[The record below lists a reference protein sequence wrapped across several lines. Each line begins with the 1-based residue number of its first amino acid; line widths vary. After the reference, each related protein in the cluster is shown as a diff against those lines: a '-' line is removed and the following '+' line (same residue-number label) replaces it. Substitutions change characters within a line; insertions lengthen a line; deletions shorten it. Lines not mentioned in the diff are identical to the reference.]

1 MTDQSDVTA
10 IRVFDV
16 MGAELHT
23 IDGLATVAEAM
34 ASMRRLQISSL
45 VVNRRHEDDELGIVT
60 VSDVARAVITHN
72 RAPERVN
79 VYEIMSK
86 PTLTVRPR
94 MLARYAVR
102 LLVQFRVSRA
112 LVTDDDG
119 APLGLVTLRDLVL
132 GLSAQRR

>member
-1 MTDQSDVTA
+1 MSDQGDNAA
-10 IRVFDV
+10 IRVSDV
-16 MGAELHT
+16 MGSQVHT

-34 ASMRRLQISSL
+34 AMLRRLQISSL
-45 VVNRRHEDDELGIVT
+45 VVNRRDDDDELGLIT
-60 VSDVARAVITHN
+60 VSDLAREVITRD

-86 PTLTVRPR
+86 PALTVRSG

-102 LLVQFRVSRA
+102 LLVRFRVSRA
-112 LVTDDDG
+112 LVIDDDG

-132 GLSAQRR
+132 GLSPE

>member
-1 MTDQSDVTA
+1 MTDQSNNAT
-10 IRVFDV
+10 IRVSDL
-16 MGAELHT
+16 MGTQVHT

-34 ASMRRLQISSL
+34 AAMRELQISSL
-45 VVNRRHEDDELGIVT
+45 VVNRRDDDDELGLIT
-60 VSDVARAVITHN
+60 VSDLAREVITRD

-86 PTLTVRPR
+86 PALAVRSG

-102 LLVQFRVSRA
+102 LLVEFRVSRA
-112 LVTDDDG
+112 LVVDEDG

-132 GLSAQRR
+132 GLTPE

>member
-1 MTDQSDVTA
+1 MNDQRDDAA
-10 IRVFDV
+10 IRVSDV
-16 MGAELHT
+16 MGSQVYT

-34 ASMRRLQISSL
+34 AMMKRLQISSL
-45 VVNRRHEDDELGIVT
+45 VVNRRDDDDELGLIT
-60 VSDVARAVITHN
+60 VSDLAREVVTRD

-86 PTLTVRPR
+86 PALAVRSG

-102 LLVQFRVSRA
+102 LLVRFGVSRA
-112 LVTDDDG
+112 LVIDDDG

-132 GLSAQRR
+132 GLTTE

>member
-1 MTDQSDVTA
+1 MTDQSNNST
-10 IRVFDV
+10 IRVSDL
-16 MGAELHT
+16 MGTQVHT

-34 ASMRRLQISSL
+34 AAMRELQISSL
-45 VVNRRHEDDELGIVT
+45 VVNRRDDDDELGLIT
-60 VSDVARAVITHN
+60 VSDLAREVITRD

-86 PTLTVRPR
+86 PALAVRSG

-102 LLVQFRVSRA
+102 LLVEFRVSRA
-112 LVTDDDG
+112 LVVDEDG

-132 GLSAQRR
+132 GLTPE

>member
-1 MTDQSDVTA
+1 MNDQSNTA
-10 IRVFDV
+10 TLRVSDL
-16 MGAELHT
+16 MGSQVHT

-34 ASMRRLQISSL
+34 ATMRRLQISSL
-45 VVNRRHEDDELGIVT
+45 VVNRRDDDDELGLIT
-60 VSDVARAVITHN
+60 VSDLAREVITRD

-86 PTLTVRPR
+86 PALAVRSG

-102 LLVQFRVSRA
+102 LLVEFRVSRA
-112 LVTDDDG
+112 LVVDEDG

-132 GLSAQRR
+132 GLTPE

>member
-1 MTDQSDVTA
+1 MTDQSNNAT
-10 IRVFDV
+10 IRVSDL
-16 MGAELHT
+16 MGTQVHT

-34 ASMRRLQISSL
+34 ATMKRLQISSL
-45 VVNRRHEDDELGIVT
+45 VVNRRDDDDELGLIT
-60 VSDVARAVITHN
+60 VSDVAREVTTRD

-86 PTLTVRPR
+86 PALAVRSG

-102 LLVQFRVSRA
+102 LLVEFRVSRA
-112 LVTDDDG
+112 LVVDEGG

-132 GLSAQRR
+132 GLSPE

>member
-1 MTDQSDVTA
+1 MTNQSNNAT
-10 IRVFDV
+10 IRVSDL
-16 MGAELHT
+16 MGTQVHT

-34 ASMRRLQISSL
+34 ATMKRLQISSL
-45 VVNRRHEDDELGIVT
+45 VVNRRDDDDELGLIT
-60 VSDVARAVITHN
+60 VSDVAREVTTRD

-86 PTLTVRPR
+86 PALAVRSG

-102 LLVQFRVSRA
+102 LLVEFRVSRA
-112 LVTDDDG
+112 LVVDEGG

-132 GLSAQRR
+132 GLSPE